1 MNYKYAATCLFGLEG
16 LLGAEIDAL
25 GFHRT
30 ETIDGRVYFEGD
42 ETAAAKAN
50 IWLRT
55 AERVF
60 LVLGSFSAPTFDA
73 LFEGTKAL
81 PLEEFIGKDDAF
93 PVKGHSVK
101 SQLTSVPDCQKIVK
115 KAASVRLGNVYRT
128 DWMKETGTK
137 YQIEFFILK
146 DVATLMIDLSGT
158 ALHKRGYRPESAA
171 APLRETLAAALV
183 KISRPRED
191 VLFWDPMCGSG
202 TIPTE
207 AALFMTNTAPG
218 LYRGFAGEMYPF
230 IGSKTWSD
238 AREEA
243 RSLIRQTGFEAYA
256 SDIDGDCVELAQKT
270 VRNAGMDGVV
280 KVFRRNA
287 LEITSEGRRGTIV
300 CNPPYGERLLD
311 IKEAEKL
318 YAAMGRHFKTLEPWQ
333 IYIITSNES
342 FERLYG
348 RRADAKRKLYNGMIP
363 CTYYQFFKKGRGQ
376 NDLRKNSAA
385 CQLRRKARTYNR
397 SGQNLGDE
405 QTS

>member
-1 MNYKYAATCLFGLEG
+1 MNYKYVATCLFGLEG

-60 LVLGSFSAPTFDA
+60 LVLGSFPAPTFDE

-81 PLEEFIGKDDAF
+81 DWEEFIGKDDAF

-101 SQLTSVPDCQKIVK
+101 SMLTSIPDCQKIVK
-115 KAASVRLGNVYRT
+115 KAVSVKLGGVYHT

-207 AALFMTNTAPG
+207 AALMMTNTAPG
-218 LYRGFAGEMYPF
+218 LIAGFPE
-230 IGSKTWSD
+230 
-238 AREEA
+238 RC
-243 RSLIRQTGFEAYA
+243 IR
-256 SDIDGDCVELAQKT
+256 L
-270 VRNAGMDGVV
+270 
-280 KVFRRNA
+280 
-287 LEITSEGRRGTIV
+287 
-300 CNPPYGERLLD
+300 
-311 IKEAEKL
+311 
-318 YAAMGRHFKTLEPWQ
+318 
-333 IYIITSNES
+333 
-342 FERLYG
+342 
-348 RRADAKRKLYNGMIP
+348 
-363 CTYYQFFKKGRGQ
+363 
-376 NDLRKNSAA
+376 
-385 CQLRRKARTYNR
+385 
-397 SGQNLGDE
+397 SGQKFGMMQGKRRSAL
-405 QTS
+405 

>member
-25 GFHRT
+25 GFNRT

-42 ETAAAKAN
+42 ETVAAKAN

-60 LVLGSFSAPTFDA
+60 LVLGSFPAPTFDA

-81 PLEEFIGKDDAF
+81 PWEEFIGRDDAF

-101 SQLTSVPDCQKIVK
+101 SQLTSIPDCQKIVK
-115 KAASVRLGNVYRT
+115 KAASVRLGGVYHT

-146 DVATLMIDLSGT
+146 DVATLMIDLSGV
-158 ALHKRGYRPESAA
+158 ALHKRGYRPESTA

-207 AALFMTNTAPG
+207 AALLMTNTAPG

-230 IGSKTWSD
+230 IGSKVWND

-243 RSLIRQTGFEAYA
+243 RSLIKQTDFEAYA
-256 SDIDGDCVELAQKT
+256 SDIDGDCVELAKKT
-270 VRNAGMDGVV
+270 VHNAGMDGIV

-318 YAAMGRHFKTLEPWQ
+318 YSAMGRHFKTLEPWQ
-333 IYIITSNES
+333 IYIITSNEN
-342 FERLYG
+342 FERIYG
-348 RRADAKRKLYNGMIP
+348 RKADAKRKLYNGMIP
-363 CTYYQFFKKGRGQ
+363 CTYYQFFKK
-376 NDLRKNSAA
+376 
-385 CQLRRKARTYNR
+385 RT
-397 SGQNLGDE
+397 G
-405 QTS
+405 TK